1 MNQWFFLSLRHNNRK
16 INISL
21 RQRKEN
27 EIFVCWRHHFLCSP
41 WVPSRYRCSGRRNGS
56 DESFIVNEI
65 FSILKMTVKK
75 LCQHFKNRIKEH
87 IGRNGILLHMCDA
100 LFCVTI
106 LFIAFRRVAFMF
118 SLSF

>member
-1 MNQWFFLSLRHNNRK
+1 
-16 INISL
+16 
-21 RQRKEN
+21 
-27 EIFVCWRHHFLCSP
+27 
-41 WVPSRYRCSGRRNGS
+41 
-56 DESFIVNEI
+56 
-65 FSILKMTVKK
+65 MTEKK

-106 LFIAFRRVAFMF
+106 LFIAFRRVAFTF